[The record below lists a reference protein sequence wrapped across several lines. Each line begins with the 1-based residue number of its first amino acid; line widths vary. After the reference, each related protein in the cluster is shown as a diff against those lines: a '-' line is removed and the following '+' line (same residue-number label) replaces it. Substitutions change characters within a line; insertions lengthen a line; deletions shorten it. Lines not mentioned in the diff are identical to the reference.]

1 MVIDIGITT
10 TNCIITTQQQLSE
23 IETVGGISA
32 FRQQRIREMA
42 SSTVAAPFAENVQKI
57 IAGGWSVDSQDGDWR
72 LPSKQILIFVSST
85 FTDTHLERNILAE
98 KILPNLQTL
107 ARKANMT
114 VTLTDMR

>member
-10 TNCIITTQQQLSE
+10 TITTQLQLSE

-32 FRQQRIREMA
+32 FMKLTAKSEMS
-42 SSTVAAPFAENVQKI
+42 SSTVAAPFAEDFQKI

-98 KILPNLQTL
+98 TILPNLQTL